1 MNEPTTEII
10 DLATAE
16 QQARTV
22 RPRYGDS
29 ALIVCDGLV
38 KIYKVADLEVV
49 ALQGLDLL
57 VEAGEFIA
65 MVGASGSGKSTLL
78 NILGGL
84 DVPSAGRVVVAGHEL
99 TRMSSREQTQ
109 YLRRV
114 IGFVWQQT
122 SRNLLPYLTAA
133 ENVAL
138 PMVLDGVGS
147 GPRRRAVL
155 ELLDQVGLADRA
167 DHRPD
172 AMSGGEQ
179 QRVAIAVALAN
190 RPEVILADEPTGELD
205 STTAH
210 EVFDLFR
217 RLNREL
223 GVTIV
228 VATHD
233 ALVSERVDRT
243 VAIRD
248 GRVSSEV
255 LRQRTV
261 SEDGD
266 HVLHATEYAVL
277 DRAGRLQL
285 PRAMVEALGM
295 ERRVRVELLDDHVI
309 LWPDR
314 PRYARPTGSPD
325 EPGAPAP
332 RPPSDA
338 DPVDREPP
346 R

>member
-1 MNEPTTEII
+1 MNETTPEIV
-10 DLATAE
+10 DLATVE
-16 QQARTV
+16 RQARV
-22 RPRYGDS
+22 ARPRYGDS

-84 DVPSAGRVVVAGHEL
+84 DVPSAGRAVVAGHEL
-99 TRMSSREQTQ
+99 TRMSSREQTR

-138 PMVLDGVGS
+138 PMVLDGVRPGQ
-147 GPRRRAVL
+147 RRKVAH

-255 LRQRTV
+255 LRHRTV
-261 SEDGD
+261 SEAGD
-266 HVLHATEYAVL
+266 HEVQATEYAVL

-285 PRAMVEALGM
+285 PRSMVEALGL
-295 ERRVRVELLDDHVI
+295 ERRVRVELLDDHVV

-314 PRYARPTGSPD
+314 PRYERPASAPD
-325 EPGAPAP
+325 EAAP
-332 RPPSDA
+332 RP
-338 DPVDREPP
+338 DPGDDPHARYRP